1 MTKKK
6 FRPKDGLHF
15 VFKNTHDMSLIYD
28 QSLGEKYRSII
39 FLLMKLIHIWFLRTY
54 WIKFLV
60 GEDTNTIEPP
70 KFYSGNFMEDMKRAL
85 FEVGILTYKNEE
97 KSRMKTDGDVPVS
110 KFLNRLLGLQI
121 GTQQALFQYF
131 R

>member
-1 MTKKK
+1 
-6 FRPKDGLHF
+6 
-15 VFKNTHDMSLIYD
+15 
-28 QSLGEKYRSII
+28 
-39 FLLMKLIHIWFLRTY
+39 
-54 WIKFLV
+54 
-60 GEDTNTIEPP
+60 
-70 KFYSGNFMEDMKRAL
+70 MEDMKRAL

>member
-1 MTKKK
+1 M
-6 FRPKDGLHF
+6 R
-15 VFKNTHDMSLIYD
+15 Y
-28 QSLGEKYRSII
+28 Y
-39 FLLMKLIHIWFLRTY
+39 
-54 WIKFLV
+54 LV
-60 GEDTNTIEPP
+60 GEESNTIEPP

-85 FEVGILTYKNEE
+85 LEVGILTYKNEE
-97 KSRMKTDGDVPVS
+97 RSRVKTDGDIPVS